1 MMRDKL
7 VKVERGG
14 LGFCVDGRQAGIS
27 LLGPKIQGGILGV
40 AALGLG
46 KGKDDIIGEDD
57 IRAACERVRNA
68 GFTPSVHGDKGHGK
82 RGCGMGRLWADG
94 QLENL
99 PKLGVSLERVSEIV
113 IEEGGRYVELEGG
126 HEEQFV
132 VINYV
137 SDMTLEPD
145 GTMFILD
152 AWAAELFGID
162 QNRMLQNAA
171 EVVRKL
177 KGPALVKEIR

>member
-1 MMRDKL
+1 
-7 VKVERGG
+7 
-14 LGFCVDGRQAGIS
+14 
-27 LLGPKIQGGILGV
+27 
-40 AALGLG
+40 
-46 KGKDDIIGEDD
+46 
-57 IRAACERVRNA
+57 
-68 GFTPSVHGDKGHGK
+68 
-82 RGCGMGRLWADG
+82 MGRLWADG